1 MKHISV
7 TDTTIR
13 QAGKAAGYTLS
24 FREKIELAK
33 LLDRLGVS
41 VIELHAVENPK
52 IDSLL
57 IKSVASAVK
66 ESAVC
71 VPVALDPAS
80 VSLVWAALK
89 EAKHPRIQVPAPV
102 SAVQMEYLAGKKP
115 AAMLEA
121 IRETVAA
128 ARAVCE
134 DVEFLADDATRA
146 DPAFLAEALQTAIAA
161 GAAGVTV
168 CDAAGNMLPDAFGS
182 FVRGIYEAVP
192 QTKDVRFGVSCSD
205 ALSMA
210 DACAVSAIAAG
221 AGEIK
226 AAAYCVDTA
235 NLAHMAKLLAAK
247 AQDFGVVST
256 LQFTQMNRLLS
267 QIAWMCQTG
276 RSQLSPFDNG
286 VQTSSGAVLTVHDT
300 QEAVMKMAAA
310 LGYDLSEED
319 GAKVYEAF
327 CRIAAK
333 KQTVGEKEL
342 DAIIASAALQVPPTY
357 RLESYVINT
366 GNTISAS
373 AQMKLTKNGQTLS
386 GVSLGDGPVDAAFLA
401 IESILGRH
409 YELDDFQIQ
418 AVTEGREAMG
428 ESIVKLIA
436 ETFDPRYIAAVEGGR
451 AENSALLSQRFDTIF
466 FTGSVAVGKVVM
478 EAHACLPRARR
489 QKPRHRDRECGHP
502 CRGAAHC
509 IRQGAQRRA
518 DLRGAGLSA
527 DREIGQARVHRG
539 IPAGAA

>member
-80 VSLVWAALK
+80 VSLVWAALR

-168 CDAAGNMLPDAFGS
+168 CDAAGSMLPDAFGS

-286 VQTSSGAVLTVHDT
+286 VQTSCTT
-300 QEAVMKMAAA
+300 
-310 LGYDLSEED
+310 
-319 GAKVYEAF
+319 
-327 CRIAAK
+327 
-333 KQTVGEKEL
+333 
-342 DAIIASAALQVPPTY
+342 
-357 RLESYVINT
+357 
-366 GNTISAS
+366 
-373 AQMKLTKNGQTLS
+373 
-386 GVSLGDGPVDAAFLA
+386 
-401 IESILGRH
+401 
-409 YELDDFQIQ
+409 
-418 AVTEGREAMG
+418 
-428 ESIVKLIA
+428 
-436 ETFDPRYIAAVEGGR
+436 
-451 AENSALLSQRFDTIF
+451 
-466 FTGSVAVGKVVM
+466 
-478 EAHACLPRARR
+478 RR
-489 QKPRHRDRECGHP
+489 RP
-502 CRGAAHC
+502 
-509 IRQGAQRRA
+509 
-518 DLRGAGLSA
+518 S
-527 DREIGQARVHRG
+527 
-539 IPAGAA
+539 

>member
-1 MKHISV
+1 MMKHISV

-71 VPVALDPAS
+71 VPVALNPAS
-80 VSLVWAALK
+80 VSLVWAALR

-121 IRETVAA
+121 IRQTVAA

-182 FVRGIYEAVP
+182 FVRGICEAVP

-267 QIAWMCQTG
+267 QD
-276 RSQLSPFDNG
+276 R
-286 VQTSSGAVLTVHDT
+286 
-300 QEAVMKMAAA
+300 K
-310 LGYDLSEED
+310 
-319 GAKVYEAF
+319 
-327 CRIAAK
+327 
-333 KQTVGEKEL
+333 
-342 DAIIASAALQVPPTY
+342 
-357 RLESYVINT
+357 
-366 GNTISAS
+366 
-373 AQMKLTKNGQTLS
+373 
-386 GVSLGDGPVDAAFLA
+386 
-401 IESILGRH
+401 
-409 YELDDFQIQ
+409 
-418 AVTEGREAMG
+418 
-428 ESIVKLIA
+428 
-436 ETFDPRYIAAVEGGR
+436 
-451 AENSALLSQRFDTIF
+451 
-466 FTGSVAVGKVVM
+466 SVV
-478 EAHACLPRARR
+478 
-489 QKPRHRDRECGHP
+489 
-502 CRGAAHC
+502 
-509 IRQGAQRRA
+509 
-518 DLRGAGLSA
+518 
-527 DREIGQARVHRG
+527 
-539 IPAGAA
+539 